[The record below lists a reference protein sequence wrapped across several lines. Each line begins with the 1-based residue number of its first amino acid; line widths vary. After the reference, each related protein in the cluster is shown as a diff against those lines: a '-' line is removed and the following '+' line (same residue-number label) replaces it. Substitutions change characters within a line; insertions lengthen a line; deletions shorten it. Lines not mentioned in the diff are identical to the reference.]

1 MSDPLFTFSG
11 VSSGVQWDEMIDE
24 IMTKARKVET
34 VWKNKQD
41 TLDLK
46 INLYKELV
54 TNLKAVQTA
63 ITSLKTASTY
73 QTKQAEFTTLSPAG
87 ANSASIATAT
97 VDKTA
102 AIDSWKLEVLQTATA
117 ERRVSDRW
125 DTASE
130 SLGLSGT
137 FRIYVGSQWGDITVD
152 SDDSLRDINLK
163 IQQATDA
170 NGETLGVTSQ
180 LIDNRLVIESAES
193 GLGQETISGET
204 FTMGSSDTIYLS
216 RNSTNT
222 YPDTLVSLK
231 SGSTTFTRG
240 TDFSY
245 DSSTGK
251 ITWLTSSK
259 PASGTEVTATY
270 QDVGTVTRGSTD
282 TETMGTL
289 PSGGYPASVSIKYG
303 TTTYVEGTDY
313 SYDSGTGV
321 VTWLS
326 GGSSPAAGETYSV
339 VRGSSYTANRN
350 VFFLEDIS
358 GTLVSGTKAAGT
370 GLGLS
375 QEVDSEGVD
384 HHTEAQDAK
393 LKLNDLSVTRSSN
406 EVSDLIAGVTLKLVG
421 SGTVQMDVT
430 QDAEDIVTATQSF
443 VTAYNDVMDW
453 INTRLSEETQEVP
466 EDATLNEDFYKKFGL
481 LHGDS
486 LLWQIK
492 DQLRSLV
499 SDPVTTLPTSF
510 TTNAQSSS
518 TKALGLSGSFYVDLG
533 GKRAKIDVEATDT
546 LTSIQTKLQN
556 AKDLTGSTADSTAT
570 GSSMNYTVSID
581 GGRLLIKPTGT
592 STTTTSQTYTIS
604 RTGDNA
610 DLLPITPNF
619 ESPINGS
626 LTITSGSTTYKQNV
640 DFTVKSSTDPTT
652 GKILNKIVWTGTPPT
667 TSTYTAKY
675 TYYAN
680 SVDVTPISGNVSQL
694 GFHEDNSAKEISFV
708 GISTVSTDYGKSGEL
723 EFDTDTFMEALESDS
738 SAVANLMSGWFS
750 KLSTTITNL
759 TSESTVQVGSTTGI
773 QGRIASQIASLQE
786 QSDEIDDRIEAYE
799 KRLSRQQASLYKQ
812 YASMETTLNS
822 YNSQL
827 SWLQSIV
834 DQLSAS

>member
-46 INLYKELV
+46 IDLYKELV

-170 NGETLGVTSQ
+170 NGDTLGVTSQ
-180 LIDNRLVIESAES
+180 LIDNRLVIESANS
-193 GLGQETISGET
+193 GLGQDTISGET

-222 YPDTLVSLK
+222 YPDTIVSLK
-231 SGSTTFTRG
+231 SGSTTFANG

-259 PASGTEVTATY
+259 PSSGTEFTATY
-270 QDVGTVTRGSTD
+270 QDVGTVTRGTTN

-289 PSGGYPASVSIKYG
+289 PSGGYPASVSIKSG
-303 TTTYVEGTDY
+303 STTYTQGTDY
-313 SYDSGTGV
+313 SYDPSTGV

-326 GGSSPAAGETYSV
+326 GGSSPAAGTTYSV

-350 VFFLEDIS
+350 VFFLEDVS

-384 HHTEAQDAK
+384 HHTDAQDAK

-406 EVSDLIAGVTLKLVG
+406 EISDLIAGVTLKLVG
-421 SGTVQMDVT
+421 AGKVQMDVT
-430 QDAEDIVTATQSF
+430 LDAEDVVTATQSF
-443 VTAYNDVMDW
+443 VTAYNDTMDW

-466 EDATLNEDFYKKFGL
+466 EDATLSEDFYKKFGL
-481 LHGDS
+481 LHGDP

-499 SDPVTTLPTSF
+499 SSPVTTLPASF

-533 GKRAKIDVEATDT
+533 GKRARIDVEATDT

-556 AKDLTGSTADSTAT
+556 AKDLTGSTVGSTAT

-581 GGRLLIKPTGT
+581 SGRLVIKPTGT

-619 ESPINGS
+619 ESPISGS
-626 LTITSGSTTYKQNV
+626 LTITSGNKTYKQNV
-640 DFTVKSSTDPTT
+640 DFTVKSTTDPAT

-667 TSTYTAKY
+667 TSYTAKY

-694 GFHEDNSAKEISFV
+694 GFHEDNSTKEISFV
-708 GISTVSTDYGKSGEL
+708 GISTVSTDYGKSGKL
-723 EFDTDTFMEALESDS
+723 QFDTDKFMKALKSDS
-738 SAVANLMSGWFS
+738 NTVANLMSGWFS

-759 TSESTVQVGSTTGI
+759 TSESTIQVGSTTGV
-773 QGRIASQIASLQE
+773 QGRVASQIASLKE

-799 KRLSRQQASLYKQ
+799 KRLSKQQSSLYKQ
-812 YASMETTLNS
+812 YASMEKTLNS
-822 YNSQL
+822 YNTQL
-827 SWLQSIV
+827 SWLKSIV
-834 DQLSAS
+834 DQLSSS